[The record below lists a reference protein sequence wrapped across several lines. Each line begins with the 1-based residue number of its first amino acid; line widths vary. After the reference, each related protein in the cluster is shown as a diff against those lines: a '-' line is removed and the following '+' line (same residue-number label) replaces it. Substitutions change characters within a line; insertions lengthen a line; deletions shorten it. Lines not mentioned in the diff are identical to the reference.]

1 MNTDQKKNA
10 AMYFIGNPTAIAF
23 LFTSDGLAFHEKNKH
38 HAEDHAAKLK
48 DRNITRVTRE
58 EFKEWG
64 LEGSGEGEE
73 KGYIDMTV
81 AELKAELEQREI
93 EIPAKAKKSE
103 LIALLAADDEE
114 TESAKILEGEEDDE

>member
-48 DRNITRVTRE
+48 DQNITRVTRE

-64 LEGSGEGEE
+64 LDGSGEEE
-73 KGYIDMTV
+73 ELGYKDMTV

-93 EIPAKAKKSE
+93 EIPAKPKKAE
-103 LIALLAADDEE
+103 LIALLEADDEE
-114 TESAKILEGEEDDE
+114 GEEGDDDEDEDDEE